1 MAKRISSFFILFL
14 LLISGLYAGGQT
26 EVIKVGLSMPQD
38 SASAKSVN
46 GMYELFKQEVE
57 TNSNGALQVDIV
69 YGGALGKPDERLSQ
83 MKKGLIQMTDAA
95 DGNYASIYRD
105 VQVLNMPFLFP
116 TEQIAWQVM
125 DGPIGDKLAEGIRQ
139 TNGIRVLGWWESGG
153 FKHYSANKPILKP
166 EDMKGLKMRVL
177 GPIFSIPVKAL
188 GGSPAPIAFNE
199 LYTALKTGVVDGQD
213 NAVWVFNAVQLY
225 EVQKYLMLDGHIYAF
240 GPIGINDEFFS
251 KLSAEHQKI
260 IVEAAKKAVAFNRE
274 YSRRQEADEIAF
286 AKSKG
291 VEVIPFTAE
300 QKKAFAAAVQ
310 PEAIAWLKENMDTP
324 SLIDEVLKEVDRLT
338 TK

>member
-1 MAKRISSFFILFL
+1 MTKRLFSFL
-14 LLISGLYAGGQT
+14 LLICLVLSSAYAAPAKI
-26 EVIKVGLSMPQD
+26 IKVGVSMAQD
-38 SASAKSVN
+38 SAAAKSVN

-57 TNSNGALQVDIV
+57 AKTNGAILVDIV

-83 MKKGLIQMTDAA
+83 MKRGLIQMTDAA
-95 DGNYASIYRD
+95 DGNYSSIYRD
-105 VQVLNMPFLFP
+105 IQVLNMPFLFP
-116 TEQIAWQVM
+116 TEQIAWQIM
-125 DGPIGDKLAEGIRQ
+125 DGPIGQKLAEGIRK

-153 FKHYSANKPILKP
+153 FKHYSSNKMILKP
-166 EDMKGLKMRVL
+166 EDMKGLKMRVM
-177 GPIFSIPVKAL
+177 GPIFSIPVKSL

-240 GPIGINDEFFS
+240 GPIGINDAFFS
-251 KLSAEHQKI
+251 KLSTEHQNI
-260 IVEAAKKAVAFNRE
+260 IIEAARKAVAFNRE
-274 YSRRQEADEIAF
+274 YSRKQEADEIAF

-291 VEVIPFTAE
+291 VQVIPFTAE
-300 QKKAFAAAVQ
+300 QKKLFAAAVQ
-310 PEAIAWLKENMDTP
+310 PDAIAWLKQNMDTP
-324 SLIDEVLKEVDRLT
+324 SLIDEVLKEVERLS

>member
-1 MAKRISSFFILFL
+1 MAKRISSFFILLL

-116 TEQIAWQVM
+116 TEQVAWQVM

-177 GPIFSIPVKAL
+177 GPIFSIPVKSL

-225 EVQKYLMLDGHIYAF
+225 EVQKYLD
-240 GPIGINDEFFS
+240 
-251 KLSAEHQKI
+251 
-260 IVEAAKKAVAFNRE
+260 R
-274 YSRRQEADEIAF
+274 
-286 AKSKG
+286 KS
-291 VEVIPFTAE
+291 VV
-300 QKKAFAAAVQ
+300 
-310 PEAIAWLKENMDTP
+310 
-324 SLIDEVLKEVDRLT
+324 
-338 TK
+338 